1 MPRLVAAAVVLYRL
15 RCRALLMAAPKI
27 GPVGPEPAT
36 TAMAPT
42 ATMHSEAILTT
53 ITLVVTV
60 RRRILL
66 RLSAACYERRQAADL
81 LSPFMTAL
89 LVRLLIWLRLVLLRT
104 VVHLLVAGRERLGV
118 TRQIGLLLRFSRAVA
133 WFILAHERLGFI
145 VIAVKTLVGV
155 LLAGR
160 TLLLR
165 LLVVIWVLLPELFLR
180 GGDQAKIML
189 GMLIVVLSG
198 DRITRTLCVAR
209 ELDIFFRDMRS
220 GTADFDV
227 GTV

>member
-1 MPRLVAAAVVLYRL
+1 
-15 RCRALLMAAPKI
+15 LLMAAPKI

-89 LVRLLIWLRLVLLRT
+89 LVRLLIWLRLVLRT

>member
-1 MPRLVAAAVVLYRL
+1 
-15 RCRALLMAAPKI
+15 MAAPKI

-89 LVRLLIWLRLVLLRT
+89 LVRLLIWLRLVLRT

-165 LLVVIWVLLPELFLR
+165 LLVVIWVLLTELFLR

>member
-1 MPRLVAAAVVLYRL
+1 
-15 RCRALLMAAPKI
+15 MAAPKI

-36 TAMAPT
+36 TAMAST

-60 RRRILL
+60 RPRILL

-81 LSPFMTAL
+81 LSTFMTAL
-89 LVRLLIWLRLVLLRT
+89 LARLLIWLRLVLRT
-104 VVHLLVAGRERLGV
+104 VLHLLVAGRERLGI

-165 LLVVIWVLLPELFLR
+165 LLVVIRVLLTELFLC
-180 GGDQAKIML
+180 GSDQTKIML

-220 GTADFDV
+220 GAADFDV

>member
-1 MPRLVAAAVVLYRL
+1 
-15 RCRALLMAAPKI
+15 MAAPKI

-36 TAMAPT
+36 TAMAST
-42 ATMHSEAILTT
+42 ATMHPEAILTT

-60 RRRILL
+60 RPRIWL

-81 LSPFMTAL
+81 LSTFMTAL
-89 LVRLLIWLRLVLLRT
+89 LARLLIWLRLVLRT
-104 VVHLLVAGRERLGV
+104 VLHLLVAGRERLGI

-165 LLVVIWVLLPELFLR
+165 LLVVIWVLLTELFLR
-180 GGDQAKIML
+180 GSDQAKIML

-220 GTADFDV
+220 GAADFDV

>member
-36 TAMAPT
+36 TAMAST

-53 ITLVVTV
+53 ITLVVPV
-60 RRRILL
+60 RPRILL

-81 LSPFMTAL
+81 LSTFMTAL
-89 LVRLLIWLRLVLLRT
+89 LVRRLIWLRLVLRT
-104 VVHLLVAGRERLGV
+104 VLHLLVAGRERLGI

-165 LLVVIWVLLPELFLR
+165 LLVVIRVLLTELFLC
-180 GGDQAKIML
+180 GSDQAKIML

-220 GTADFDV
+220 GAADFDV

>member
-1 MPRLVAAAVVLYRL
+1 
-15 RCRALLMAAPKI
+15 MAAPKI

-36 TAMAPT
+36 TAMAST
-42 ATMHSEAILTT
+42 ATMHPEAILTT

-60 RRRILL
+60 RPRIWL

-81 LSPFMTAL
+81 LSTFMTAL
-89 LVRLLIWLRLVLLRT
+89 LARLLIWLRLVLRT
-104 VVHLLVAGRERLGV
+104 VLHLLVAGRERLGI

-165 LLVVIWVLLPELFLR
+165 LLVVIRVLLTELFLR
-180 GGDQAKIML
+180 GSDQAKIML

-220 GTADFDV
+220 GAADFDV

>member
-1 MPRLVAAAVVLYRL
+1 M
-15 RCRALLMAAPKI
+15 LMAAPKI

-36 TAMAPT
+36 TAMAST
-42 ATMHSEAILTT
+42 ATMHPEAILTT

-60 RRRILL
+60 RPRIWL

-81 LSPFMTAL
+81 LSTFMTAL
-89 LVRLLIWLRLVLLRT
+89 LARLLIWLRLVLRT
-104 VVHLLVAGRERLGV
+104 VLHLLVAGRERLGI
-118 TRQIGLLLRFSRAVA
+118 TRQVGLLLRFSRAVA

-165 LLVVIWVLLPELFLR
+165 LLVVIRVLLTELFLC
-180 GGDQAKIML
+180 GSDQTKIML

-198 DRITRTLCVAR
+198 NRITRTLCVAR

-220 GTADFDV
+220 GAADFDV

>member
-1 MPRLVAAAVVLYRL
+1 
-15 RCRALLMAAPKI
+15 MAAPKI

-36 TAMAPT
+36 TAMAST

-53 ITLVVTV
+53 VTLVVTV
-60 RRRILL
+60 RPRIWL

-81 LSPFMTAL
+81 LSTFMTAL
-89 LVRLLIWLRLVLLRT
+89 LARLLIWLRLVLRT
-104 VVHLLVAGRERLGV
+104 VLHLLVAGRERLGI
-118 TRQIGLLLRFSRAVA
+118 TRQVGLLLRFSRAVA

-165 LLVVIWVLLPELFLR
+165 LLVVIRVLLTELFLC
-180 GGDQAKIML
+180 GSDQTKIML

-198 DRITRTLCVAR
+198 NRITRTLCVAR

-220 GTADFDV
+220 GAADFDV

>member
-1 MPRLVAAAVVLYRL
+1 
-15 RCRALLMAAPKI
+15 MAAPKI

-36 TAMAPT
+36 TAMAST

-60 RRRILL
+60 RPRIWL

-81 LSPFMTAL
+81 LSTFMTAL
-89 LVRLLIWLRLVLLRT
+89 LARLLIWLRLVLRT
-104 VVHLLVAGRERLGV
+104 VLHLLVAGRERLGI
-118 TRQIGLLLRFSRAVA
+118 TRQVGLLLRFSRAVA

-165 LLVVIWVLLPELFLR
+165 LLVVIRVLLTELFLC
-180 GGDQAKIML
+180 GSDQAKIML

-198 DRITRTLCVAR
+198 NRITRTLCVAR

-220 GTADFDV
+220 GAADFDV

>member
-1 MPRLVAAAVVLYRL
+1 M
-15 RCRALLMAAPKI
+15 LMAAPKI

-89 LVRLLIWLRLVLLRT
+89 LIRLLIWLRLVWRT

>member
-1 MPRLVAAAVVLYRL
+1 
-15 RCRALLMAAPKI
+15 MAAPKI

-36 TAMAPT
+36 TAMAST
-42 ATMHSEAILTT
+42 ATMHPEAILTT

-60 RRRILL
+60 RPRIWL

-81 LSPFMTAL
+81 LSTFMTAL
-89 LVRLLIWLRLVLLRT
+89 LARLLIWLRLVLRT
-104 VVHLLVAGRERLGV
+104 VLHLLVAGRERLGI
-118 TRQIGLLLRFSRAVA
+118 TRQVGLLLRFSRAVA

-165 LLVVIWVLLPELFLR
+165 LLVVIRVLLTELFLC
-180 GGDQAKIML
+180 GSDQTKIML

-198 DRITRTLCVAR
+198 NRITRTLCVAR

-220 GTADFDV
+220 GAADFDV

>member
-1 MPRLVAAAVVLYRL
+1 M
-15 RCRALLMAAPKI
+15 LMAAPKI

-81 LSPFMTAL
+81 LSTFMTAL
-89 LVRLLIWLRLVLLRT
+89 LARLLIWLRLVLRT
-104 VVHLLVAGRERLGV
+104 VLHLLVAGRERLGV

-165 LLVVIWVLLPELFLR
+165 LLVVIRVLLTELFLC
-180 GGDQAKIML
+180 GSDQTKIML

-198 DRITRTLCVAR
+198 NRITRTLCVAR

-220 GTADFDV
+220 GAADFDV

>member
-1 MPRLVAAAVVLYRL
+1 M
-15 RCRALLMAAPKI
+15 LMAAPKI

-36 TAMAPT
+36 TAMAST
-42 ATMHSEAILTT
+42 ATMHPEAILTT

-60 RRRILL
+60 RPRILL

-81 LSPFMTAL
+81 LSTLSTFMTAL
-89 LVRLLIWLRLVLLRT
+89 LVRLLIWLRLVLRT
-104 VVHLLVAGRERLGV
+104 VLHLLVAGRERLGI

-165 LLVVIWVLLPELFLR
+165 LLVVIWVLLTELFLR
-180 GGDQAKIML
+180 GSDQAKIML

-198 DRITRTLCVAR
+198 NRITRTLCVAR

-220 GTADFDV
+220 GAADFDV

>member
-1 MPRLVAAAVVLYRL
+1 M
-15 RCRALLMAAPKI
+15 LMAAPKI

-36 TAMAPT
+36 TAMAST
-42 ATMHSEAILTT
+42 ATMHPEAILTT

-60 RRRILL
+60 RPRIWL

-81 LSPFMTAL
+81 LSTFMTAL
-89 LVRLLIWLRLVLLRT
+89 LARLLIWLRLVLRT
-104 VVHLLVAGRERLGV
+104 VLHLLVAGRERLGI
-118 TRQIGLLLRFSRAVA
+118 TRQVGLLLRFSRAVA

-165 LLVVIWVLLPELFLR
+165 LLVVIRVLLTELFLR
-180 GGDQAKIML
+180 GSDQAKIML

-220 GTADFDV
+220 GAADFDV

>member
-1 MPRLVAAAVVLYRL
+1 
-15 RCRALLMAAPKI
+15 MAAPKI

-36 TAMAPT
+36 TAMAST

-60 RRRILL
+60 RPRIWL

-81 LSPFMTAL
+81 LSTFMTAL
-89 LVRLLIWLRLVLLRT
+89 LARLLIWLRLVLRT
-104 VVHLLVAGRERLGV
+104 VLHLLVAGRERLGI
-118 TRQIGLLLRFSRAVA
+118 TRQVGLLLRFSRAVA

-165 LLVVIWVLLPELFLR
+165 LLVVIRVLLTELFLR
-180 GGDQAKIML
+180 GSDQAKIML

-220 GTADFDV
+220 GAADFDV

>member
-1 MPRLVAAAVVLYRL
+1 
-15 RCRALLMAAPKI
+15 MAAPKI

-36 TAMAPT
+36 TAMAST
-42 ATMHSEAILTT
+42 ATMHPEAILTT

-60 RRRILL
+60 RPRILL

-81 LSPFMTAL
+81 LSTFMTAL
-89 LVRLLIWLRLVLLRT
+89 LARLLIWLRLVLRT
-104 VVHLLVAGRERLGV
+104 VLHLLVAGRERLGI

-165 LLVVIWVLLPELFLR
+165 LLVVIRVLLTELFLC
-180 GGDQAKIML
+180 GSDQTKIML

-198 DRITRTLCVAR
+198 NRITRTLCVAR

-220 GTADFDV
+220 GAADFDV

>member
-1 MPRLVAAAVVLYRL
+1 
-15 RCRALLMAAPKI
+15 MAAPKI

-60 RRRILL
+60 RPRILL

-89 LVRLLIWLRLVLLRT
+89 LVRLLIWLRLLLRT
-104 VVHLLVAGRERLGV
+104 VVHLLVARRERLGV
-118 TRQIGLLLRFSRAVA
+118 TRQIRLLLRFSRAVA

-165 LLVVIWVLLPELFLR
+165 LLVVIWVLLTELFLR

>member
-1 MPRLVAAAVVLYRL
+1 M
-15 RCRALLMAAPKI
+15 LMAAPKI

-36 TAMAPT
+36 TAMAST
-42 ATMHSEAILTT
+42 ATMHPEAILATV
-53 ITLVVTV
+53 TLVVTV
-60 RRRILL
+60 RPRIWL

-81 LSPFMTAL
+81 LSTFMTAL
-89 LVRLLIWLRLVLLRT
+89 LARLLIWLRLVLRT
-104 VVHLLVAGRERLGV
+104 VLHLLVAGRERLGI
-118 TRQIGLLLRFSRAVA
+118 TRQVGLLLRFSRAVA

-165 LLVVIWVLLPELFLR
+165 LLVVIRVLLTELFLR
-180 GGDQAKIML
+180 GSDQAKIML

-220 GTADFDV
+220 GAADFDV

>member
-1 MPRLVAAAVVLYRL
+1 MLLV
-15 RCRALLMAAPKI
+15 AAPKI

-36 TAMAPT
+36 TSVAST

-53 ITLVVTV
+53 VTLVVTV
-60 RRRILL
+60 RPRILL

-81 LSPFMTAL
+81 LSTFMTAL
-89 LVRLLIWLRLVLLRT
+89 LVRLLIWLRLVLRT
-104 VVHLLVAGRERLGV
+104 VLHLLVAGRERLGI

-165 LLVVIWVLLPELFLR
+165 LLVVIRVLLTELLLR
-180 GGDQAKIML
+180 SSDQAKIML

-209 ELDIFFRDMRS
+209 ELNIFFRDMRS
-220 GTADFDV
+220 GAADFDV

>member
-1 MPRLVAAAVVLYRL
+1 
-15 RCRALLMAAPKI
+15 MAAPKI

-36 TAMAPT
+36 TAMAST
-42 ATMHSEAILTT
+42 ATMHPEAILTT
-53 ITLVVTV
+53 ITLVVPV
-60 RRRILL
+60 RPRILL

-81 LSPFMTAL
+81 LSTFMTAL
-89 LVRLLIWLRLVLLRT
+89 LARLLIWLRLVLRT
-104 VVHLLVAGRERLGV
+104 VLHLLVAGRERLGV

-165 LLVVIWVLLPELFLR
+165 LLVVIWVLLTELFLR
-180 GGDQAKIML
+180 GSDQAKIML

-220 GTADFDV
+220 GAADFDV

>member
-1 MPRLVAAAVVLYRL
+1 
-15 RCRALLMAAPKI
+15 MAAPKI

-36 TAMAPT
+36 TAMAST

-53 ITLVVTV
+53 VTLVVTV
-60 RRRILL
+60 RPRILL

-81 LSPFMTAL
+81 LSTFMTAL
-89 LVRLLIWLRLVLLRT
+89 LARLLIWLRLVLRT
-104 VVHLLVAGRERLGV
+104 VLHLLVAGRERLGI
-118 TRQIGLLLRFSRAVA
+118 TRQVGLLLRFSRAVA

-165 LLVVIWVLLPELFLR
+165 LLVVIRVLLTELFLC
-180 GGDQAKIML
+180 GSDQTKIML

-198 DRITRTLCVAR
+198 NRITRTLCVAR

-220 GTADFDV
+220 GAADFDV

>member
-1 MPRLVAAAVVLYRL
+1 M
-15 RCRALLMAAPKI
+15 LMAAPKI

-36 TAMAPT
+36 TAMAST

-60 RRRILL
+60 RPRILL

-81 LSPFMTAL
+81 LSTFMTAL
-89 LVRLLIWLRLVLLRT
+89 LARLLIWLRLVLRT
-104 VVHLLVAGRERLGV
+104 VVHLLVAGRERLGI

-165 LLVVIWVLLPELFLR
+165 LLVVIRVLLTELFLR

>member
-1 MPRLVAAAVVLYRL
+1 M
-15 RCRALLMAAPKI
+15 LMAAPKI

-53 ITLVVTV
+53 ITLVVTI

-89 LVRLLIWLRLVLLRT
+89 LVRLLIWLRLVLRT

-165 LLVVIWVLLPELFLR
+165 LLVVIWVLLTELFLR

-220 GTADFDV
+220 GTANFDV

>member
-1 MPRLVAAAVVLYRL
+1 M
-15 RCRALLMAAPKI
+15 LMAAPKI

-36 TAMAPT
+36 TAMAST
-42 ATMHSEAILTT
+42 ATMHPEAILTT

-60 RRRILL
+60 RPRIWL

-81 LSPFMTAL
+81 LSTFMTAL
-89 LVRLLIWLRLVLLRT
+89 LARLLIWLRLVLRT
-104 VVHLLVAGRERLGV
+104 VLHLLVAGRERLGI
-118 TRQIGLLLRFSRAVA
+118 TRQVGLLLRFSRAVA

-165 LLVVIWVLLPELFLR
+165 LLVVIRVLLTELFLC
-180 GGDQAKIML
+180 GSDQAKIML

-198 DRITRTLCVAR
+198 NRITRTLCVAR

-220 GTADFDV
+220 GAADFDV

>member
-89 LVRLLIWLRLVLLRT
+89 LVRLLIWLRLVLRT

-165 LLVVIWVLLPELFLR
+165 LLVVIWVLLTELFLR

-220 GTADFDV
+220 GTANFDV

>member
-1 MPRLVAAAVVLYRL
+1 M
-15 RCRALLMAAPKI
+15 LMAAPKI

-36 TAMAPT
+36 TAMAST

-60 RRRILL
+60 RPRILL

-81 LSPFMTAL
+81 LSTFMTAL
-89 LVRLLIWLRLVLLRT
+89 LVRLLIWLRLVLRT
-104 VVHLLVAGRERLGV
+104 VLHLLVAGRERLGI

-165 LLVVIWVLLPELFLR
+165 LLVVIRVLLTELFLR
-180 GGDQAKIML
+180 GSDQAKIML

-220 GTADFDV
+220 GAADFDV

>member
-1 MPRLVAAAVVLYRL
+1 M
-15 RCRALLMAAPKI
+15 LMAAPKI

-36 TAMAPT
+36 TAMAST

-53 ITLVVTV
+53 VTLVVTV
-60 RRRILL
+60 RPRILL

-81 LSPFMTAL
+81 LSTFMTAL
-89 LVRLLIWLRLVLLRT
+89 LARLLIWLRLVLRT
-104 VVHLLVAGRERLGV
+104 VLHLLVAGRERLGI

-145 VIAVKTLVGV
+145 VISVKTLVGV

-165 LLVVIWVLLPELFLR
+165 LLVVIRVLLTELFLR
-180 GGDQAKIML
+180 GSDQAKIML

-220 GTADFDV
+220 GAADFDV

>member
-1 MPRLVAAAVVLYRL
+1 M
-15 RCRALLMAAPKI
+15 LMAAPKI

-36 TAMAPT
+36 TAMAST

-60 RRRILL
+60 RPRILL

-81 LSPFMTAL
+81 LSTFMTAL
-89 LVRLLIWLRLVLLRT
+89 LARLLIWLRLVLRT
-104 VVHLLVAGRERLGV
+104 VLHLLVAGRERLGI

-165 LLVVIWVLLPELFLR
+165 LLVVIRVLLTELFLR
-180 GGDQAKIML
+180 GSDQAKIML

-220 GTADFDV
+220 GAADFDV

>member
-1 MPRLVAAAVVLYRL
+1 
-15 RCRALLMAAPKI
+15 MAAPKI

-60 RRRILL
+60 RPRILL

-89 LVRLLIWLRLVLLRT
+89 LVRLLIWLRLLLRT

-118 TRQIGLLLRFSRAVA
+118 ARQIRLLLRFSRAVA

-165 LLVVIWVLLPELFLR
+165 LLVVIWVLLTELFLR

>member
-1 MPRLVAAAVVLYRL
+1 M
-15 RCRALLMAAPKI
+15 LMAAPKI

-36 TAMAPT
+36 TAMAST

-53 ITLVVTV
+53 VTLVVTV
-60 RRRILL
+60 RPRILL

-81 LSPFMTAL
+81 LSTFMTAL
-89 LVRLLIWLRLVLLRT
+89 LARLLIWLRLVLRT
-104 VVHLLVAGRERLGV
+104 VLHLLVAGRERLGI

-165 LLVVIWVLLPELFLR
+165 LLVVIRVLLTELFLR
-180 GGDQAKIML
+180 GSDQAKIML

-220 GTADFDV
+220 GAADFDV

>member
-1 MPRLVAAAVVLYRL
+1 M
-15 RCRALLMAAPKI
+15 LMAAPKI

-36 TAMAPT
+36 TAMAST

-60 RRRILL
+60 RPRILL

-81 LSPFMTAL
+81 LSTFMTAL
-89 LVRLLIWLRLVLLRT
+89 LARLLIWLRLVLRT
-104 VVHLLVAGRERLGV
+104 VLHLLVAGRERLGI

-165 LLVVIWVLLPELFLR
+165 LLVVIRVLLTELFLR
-180 GGDQAKIML
+180 GSDQAKIML

-198 DRITRTLCVAR
+198 NRITRTLCVAR

-220 GTADFDV
+220 GAADFDV

>member
-1 MPRLVAAAVVLYRL
+1 
-15 RCRALLMAAPKI
+15 MAAPKI

-53 ITLVVTV
+53 ITLVVPV
-60 RRRILL
+60 RPRILL

-81 LSPFMTAL
+81 LSPFVTAL
-89 LVRLLIWLRLVLLRT
+89 LVRLLIWLRLVLRT

-165 LLVVIWVLLPELFLR
+165 LLVVIWVLLTELFLR

>member
-1 MPRLVAAAVVLYRL
+1 
-15 RCRALLMAAPKI
+15 MAAPKI

-36 TAMAPT
+36 TAMAST

-53 ITLVVTV
+53 VTLVVTV
-60 RRRILL
+60 RPRILL

-81 LSPFMTAL
+81 LSTFMTAL
-89 LVRLLIWLRLVLLRT
+89 LARLLIWLRLVLRT
-104 VVHLLVAGRERLGV
+104 VLHLLVAGRERLGI

-145 VIAVKTLVGV
+145 VISVKTLVGV

-165 LLVVIWVLLPELFLR
+165 LLVVIRVLLTELFLR
-180 GGDQAKIML
+180 GSDQAKIML

-220 GTADFDV
+220 GAADFDV

>member
-1 MPRLVAAAVVLYRL
+1 LPRLVTAAVVLCRL

-60 RRRILL
+60 RPRILL

-89 LVRLLIWLRLVLLRT
+89 LVRLLIWLRLLLRT

-118 TRQIGLLLRFSRAVA
+118 TRQIRLLLRFSRAVA

-165 LLVVIWVLLPELFLR
+165 LLVVIWVLLTELFLR

>member
-1 MPRLVAAAVVLYRL
+1 
-15 RCRALLMAAPKI
+15 MAAPKI

-60 RRRILL
+60 RPRILL

-89 LVRLLIWLRLVLLRT
+89 LVRLLIWLRLLLRT

-118 TRQIGLLLRFSRAVA
+118 TRQIRLLLRFSRAVA

-165 LLVVIWVLLPELFLR
+165 LLVVIWVLLTELFLR

>member
-1 MPRLVAAAVVLYRL
+1 MPRPVAAAVVLYRL

-89 LVRLLIWLRLVLLRT
+89 LVRLLIWLRLVLRT

-165 LLVVIWVLLPELFLR
+165 LLVVIWVLLTELFLR

-220 GTADFDV
+220 GTANFDV

>member
-1 MPRLVAAAVVLYRL
+1 M
-15 RCRALLMAAPKI
+15 LMAAPKI

-36 TAMAPT
+36 TAMAST
-42 ATMHSEAILTT
+42 ATMHPEAILTT

-60 RRRILL
+60 RPRIWL

-81 LSPFMTAL
+81 LSTFMTAL
-89 LVRLLIWLRLVLLRT
+89 LARLLIWLRLVLRT
-104 VVHLLVAGRERLGV
+104 VLHLLVAGRERLGI
-118 TRQIGLLLRFSRAVA
+118 TRQVGLLLRFSRAVA
-133 WFILAHERLGFI
+133 WFILAHERLRFI

-165 LLVVIWVLLPELFLR
+165 LLVVVWILLTELFLR
-180 GGDQAKIML
+180 GGNQAEIVF
-189 GMLIVVLSG
+189 GMLVVVLG
-198 DRITRTLCVAR
+198 RNRIARTLRVAR
-209 ELDIFFRDMRS
+209 ELDIFFRYMRS
-220 GTADFDV
+220 GAPDFDV

>member
-1 MPRLVAAAVVLYRL
+1 M
-15 RCRALLMAAPKI
+15 LMAAPKI

-36 TAMAPT
+36 TAMAST

-53 ITLVVTV
+53 ITLVVPV
-60 RRRILL
+60 RPRILL

-81 LSPFMTAL
+81 LSTFMTAL
-89 LVRLLIWLRLVLLRT
+89 LARLLIWLRLVLRT
-104 VVHLLVAGRERLGV
+104 VLHLLVAGRERLGI

-145 VIAVKTLVGV
+145 VISVKTLVGV

-165 LLVVIWVLLPELFLR
+165 LLVVIWVLLTELFLR
-180 GGDQAKIML
+180 GSDQAKIML

-220 GTADFDV
+220 GAADFDV

>member
-1 MPRLVAAAVVLYRL
+1 
-15 RCRALLMAAPKI
+15 MAAPKI

-36 TAMAPT
+36 TAMAST
-42 ATMHSEAILTT
+42 ATMHPEAILTT

-60 RRRILL
+60 RPRIWL

-81 LSPFMTAL
+81 LSTFMTAL
-89 LVRLLIWLRLVLLRT
+89 LARLLIWLRLVLRT
-104 VVHLLVAGRERLGV
+104 VLHLLVAGRERLGI
-118 TRQIGLLLRFSRAVA
+118 TRQVGLLLRFSRAVA

-165 LLVVIWVLLPELFLR
+165 LLVVIWVLLTELFLR
-180 GGDQAKIML
+180 GSDQAKIML

-220 GTADFDV
+220 GAADFDV

>member
-1 MPRLVAAAVVLYRL
+1 
-15 RCRALLMAAPKI
+15 LLMAAPKI

-36 TAMAPT
+36 TAMAST
-42 ATMHSEAILTT
+42 ATMHPEAILTT

-60 RRRILL
+60 RPRIWL

-81 LSPFMTAL
+81 LSTFMTAL
-89 LVRLLIWLRLVLLRT
+89 LARLLIWLRLVLRT
-104 VVHLLVAGRERLGV
+104 VLHLLVAGRERLGI
-118 TRQIGLLLRFSRAVA
+118 TRQVGLLLRFSRAVA

-165 LLVVIWVLLPELFLR
+165 LLVVIRVLLTELFLR
-180 GGDQAKIML
+180 GSDQAKIML

-198 DRITRTLCVAR
+198 NRITRTLCVAR

-220 GTADFDV
+220 GAADFDV